1 MAFVQEGDRV
11 VAQHPSHSS
20 SYAPGCVFAVDEV
33 LQKAVIKFYDGQEGT
48 VLRAEIYHLPQEKY
62 NLDVLHIQQRQ
73 QSMLG
78 LSVVARDD
86 RTGEYFPGKDCG
98 FFFSV
103 FEVDWEQLVLTAAG

>member
-1 MAFVQEGDRV
+1 MA
-11 VAQHPSHSS
+11 AWLSSLAASHSS
-20 SYAPGCVFAVDEV
+20 SYAPGCVLAVDEV

-98 FFFSV
+98 FFSLFLRLIGSS
-103 FEVDWEQLVLTAAG
+103 LY